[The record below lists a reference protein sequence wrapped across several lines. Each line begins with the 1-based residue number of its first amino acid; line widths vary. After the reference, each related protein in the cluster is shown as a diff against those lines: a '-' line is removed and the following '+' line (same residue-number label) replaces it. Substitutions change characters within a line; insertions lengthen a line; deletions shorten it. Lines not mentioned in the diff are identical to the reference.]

1 MERLLQYQ
9 RHWTKVSPTSLGHN
23 SLAVPAMGLST
34 VLIITL
40 AAGVILVVGG
50 GIMMYMANLV
60 KSAYEI
66 KVQINADVDERLSK
80 MAEDL
85 DKKSKWIKR
94 DLLEEIDKIKTGLE
108 TQSNRRFQD
117 MAEPLTKQAE
127 VVEQMF
133 LKERTEWIKEIE
145 ADRQSIVSLDSRVR
159 ALRRDIKRMEEKMG
173 VAPSSLDGTT
183 IPDGANATVV
193 AAAIA
198 AAAAAGTVPTPTKPA
213 ATKSTAPILVSSTLQ
228 DFNQK

>member
-1 MERLLQYQ
+1 
-9 RHWTKVSPTSLGHN
+9 
-23 SLAVPAMGLST
+23 MGLST